1 MKWKLFRK
9 TPKDKYVKYSQE
21 HMDTENL
28 KLIEELEKF
37 GVSDISI
44 DSEDELRLKC
54 KWGSLDITT
63 DPIFDYTC
71 NKIMENIV
79 KKIQEELQEEL
90 IKKIT

>member
-9 TPKDKYVKYSQE
+9 TSKDKYVKYSQE

-28 KLIEELEKF
+28 KLIEELKKI
-37 GVSDISI
+37 GASDITI

-54 KWGSLDITT
+54 KLGNLDITT

-71 NKIMENIV
+71 DKIMENIV
-79 KKIQEELQEEL
+79 KKTQEEL